1 MSSPWLTSGTT
12 SLTPPSFIA
21 ASAGE
26 SRSSFS
32 TSTTPET
39 LARYV
44 RIGSFGA
51 ISSSG
56 AACCGTSATAGV
68 SSGVLRPSRLKR
80 FCQNP
85 RLFLV
90 CAVI

>member
-1 MSSPWLTSGTT
+1 
-12 SLTPPSFIA
+12 LTPASFIA

-56 AACCGTSATAGV
+56 ASWRGMSATAVV
-68 SSGVLRPSRLKR
+68 SSEVLPPSRLKR
-80 FCQNP
+80 FLQNP

-90 CAVI
+90 